1 MLPKT
6 KKQSVQSLGT
16 NTELRILFIQ
26 NIIYFQ
32 IIYLFYIQKNYLFIQ
47 NKIFRVMTTW
57 SLKAN
62 SKQMFYFEQKILI
75 KLFHYLPSFLFFKL
89 NLYLFFKWDWKIF
102 TMVIYIWVS
111 FCRLFLDNFWSLFKD
126 SGSLESS

>member
-47 NKIFRVMTTW
+47 NKIFRVMTT
-57 SLKAN
+57 
-62 SKQMFYFEQKILI
+62 
-75 KLFHYLPSFLFFKL
+75 
-89 NLYLFFKWDWKIF
+89 
-102 TMVIYIWVS
+102 
-111 FCRLFLDNFWSLFKD
+111 
-126 SGSLESS
+126 